1 MNLKHVKQQSL
12 SSAEGGERLKA
23 VFFYGM
29 LLAAMLFFVLLQPFG
44 EPPDETGRYLIVQYI
59 CLNGKLPHG
68 ADPDILLYGYG
79 GSYGF
84 QPILTYI
91 IQGYLLRFL
100 FRFCKDG
107 YLLLLAARL
116 VNVVFGMIMAVYVRK
131 TAKLL
136 FTNTSWQWLFSVLV
150 MFLPQSLFLHT
161 YVNTDSMAMMSTA
174 MMMYA
179 WLTGYHTHWDRAS
192 CITLAAGI
200 SLCALSY
207 YNAYGFILCSIL
219 FFVYTWFTKD
229 PTTGKLRLNWKGML
243 QKGILISVIVLT
255 CIGWWFIRNAILYDG
270 DFLGLSARAKCTL
283 ETATEK
289 YHPLTKETYYNTG
302 FSLFYMIF
310 QTDFLE
316 LLTNSTIATFGPM
329 SIVTFQHI
337 YTVIKWITLV
347 SLLGAAVIP
356 RRFLKPSCCTDD
368 ASVTSAS
375 LKDCIA
381 VMPKHARAVPPA
393 LWRKPDRLALY
404 GSMILCIIIPIV
416 LCTGYSYMSDY
427 QPQGRYILPMLV
439 PFAYFMTLG
448 VAKLTGLIASA
459 ASAHTVPEGADSV
472 SFRARASRALP
483 RILTVLITAF
493 YVYAIWA
500 TLIRVVFPVY
510 YPTSILNYIK
520 NVL

>member
-1 MNLKHVKQQSL
+1 MNLKNLKQPFSRT
-12 SSAEGGERLKA
+12 AADNGERIKA
-23 VFFYGM
+23 LFFYGT
-29 LLAAMLFFVLLQPFG
+29 LLAAMLFFVFLQPFG

-59 CLNGKLPHG
+59 CLHGKLPHG
-68 ADPDILLYGYG
+68 ADPEILLYGYG

-116 VNVVFGMIMAVYVRK
+116 VNVAFGMLMAVYVRK

-136 FTNTSWQWLFSVLV
+136 FTQTSWQWLFSILV

-161 YVNTDSMAMMSTA
+161 YVNTDSMAMLSTA
-174 MMMYA
+174 MMVYA
-179 WLTGYHTHWDRAS
+179 WLKGRHTHWDRAS
-192 CITLAAGI
+192 CITLSAGI

-219 FFVYTWFTKD
+219 FFVYTWFVRN
-229 PTTGKLRLNWKGML
+229 PETGKLQLDWRGML
-243 QKGILISVIVLT
+243 RKGIFISVMVLI
-255 CIGWWFIRNAILYDG
+255 CISWWFIRNAVLYDG
-270 DFLGLSARAKCTL
+270 DFLGLSARAECTL

-302 FSLFYMIF
+302 YSLFYMIF
-310 QTDFLE
+310 KTDFLE

-329 SIVTFQHI
+329 SIVTFKHI

-347 SLLGAAVIP
+347 SSAGALLIPGKFLTVFQGADDTRVLP
-356 RRFLKPSCCTDD
+356 PS
-368 ASVTSAS
+368 SW
-375 LKDCIA
+375 
-381 VMPKHARAVPPA
+381 HR
-393 LWRKPDRLALY
+393 PDRLALY
-404 GSMILCIIIPIV
+404 GNMILCIVIPIV
-416 LCTGYSYMSDY
+416 LCTGYSYLSDY

-439 PFAYFMTLG
+439 PFAYFMTVG
-448 VAKLTGLIASA
+448 VAKIAGLIAS
-459 ASAHTVPEGADSV
+459 VV
-472 SFRARASRALP
+472 SGRTKYLP
-483 RILTVLITAF
+483 RILTVCITAF
-493 YVYAIWA
+493 YVYAIWI

-510 YPTSILNYIK
+510 YPTSILNYIR